1 MKKRFYRYLFFLVLC
16 LTAFSCSEQSLD
28 EELRELCKKEN
39 VYYVI
44 CQISKQDF
52 TESGGY
58 KFDNGRVYWSQN
70 GKKWAVCYN
79 LSYMI
84 KYNYITE
91 SDGRAILYIYFSSE
105 AARQSVL

>member
-1 MKKRFYRYLFFLVLC
+1 MVLC

-52 TESGGY
+52 TES
-58 KFDNGRVYWSQN
+58 
-70 GKKWAVCYN
+70 
-79 LSYMI
+79 
-84 KYNYITE
+84 
-91 SDGRAILYIYFSSE
+91 DGRAILYIYFSSE

>member
-1 MKKRFYRYLFFLVLC
+1 MKPFYKFIFLLLIC
-16 LTAFSCSEQSLD
+16 LSSVACSEQSLD

-52 TESGGY
+52 TESGSY
-58 KFDNGRVYWSQN
+58 KFDNGRVYLSRN
-70 GKKWAVCYN
+70 GKSWTVCYN

-84 KYNYITE
+84 KYYYETE
-91 SDGRAILYIYFSSE
+91 SDGRAILYICFTSE
-105 AARQSVL
+105 AAKQSL